1 MEIKELE
8 EKIKQAQD
16 DYYNGEAKLTDQQFD
31 EMWNELQEKDPD
43 NEIFKKVGQDSGSAF
58 AKAKH
63 MMLCGSQNKSNETYE
78 FIEWY
83 NKYGMNKELLV
94 EYKCDGSSI
103 ELQYENGKFTKAVSR
118 GNGVIGDDV
127 TENIS
132 KAQGVVKELKDS
144 TFTGSVRGEVLL
156 FHDTFDKYFK
166 DSNANCRNTANGI
179 MKRKNSEYA
188 NLLNVVCY
196 DVYNQHDPDYF
207 KKEIDKIN
215 WLKDQKFD
223 VVMSFHMAGLKAPKD
238 IIDLRDKLST
248 TRFSTI
254 EYDIDGLVIKCMDI
268 DKEDMKK
275 VRPDKQIAFKFILSE
290 QPTIVRKVE
299 WYANGKTRTPVAIC
313 DPVYLCGTTVQRAN
327 LCNPSIIF
335 DHLHLKI
342 GSKVMM
348 VKRGEIIPK
357 IDRVLDTPPNATD
370 IVVPDT
376 CEFCGSKLIVKPTKV
391 YCPNR
396 SCVNTIVHRIVK
408 WVNVNK
414 IYGLG
419 PALAE
424 ALVREGIITKVKD
437 LYTTKVEEIS
447 NVMSPKVA
455 RKIIDN
461 INRTQNITLA
471 KFIAGYDLDN
481 IGELMI
487 EKVIEAKKIKN
498 LEELLK
504 LTPSDIERIP
514 GFAGLASQ
522 NLYDELHMYET
533 ELRELNGVLRVEGY
547 NDNIPEDQQ
556 ANYVAGKT
564 FVFTGPLMT
573 MTRDQAKEMVLK
585 LGGKFGTSVTS
596 NTNYLVT
603 NEESTSR
610 KYQEATKLGVPII
623 NEKQFY
629 ELIHT
634 KI

>member
-16 DYYNGEAKLTDQQFD
+16 DYYNGMGKISDQEFD
-31 EMWNELQEKDPD
+31 DMWNELQEKDPD
-43 NEIFKKVGQDSGSAF
+43 NEIFKKVGKDSGSAF

-63 MMLCGSQNKSNETYE
+63 MMICGSQNKCNETSE
-78 FIEWY
+78 FLDWY
-83 NKYGMNKELLV
+83 NKFGREKELIV

-103 ELQYENGKFTKAVSR
+103 ELQYENGKFIKAVSR

-144 TFTGSVRGEVLL
+144 DFTGSVRGEVLL
-156 FHDTFDKYFK
+156 FHNTFNKYFK

-188 NLLNVVCY
+188 NLLNIICY

-223 VVMSFHMAGLKAPKD
+223 VVTYFYMAGLNSSQD
-238 IIDLRDKLST
+238 IIDLRDKLSSS
-248 TRFSTI
+248 RFSTI

-268 DKEDMKK
+268 DKDDMKK

-299 WYANGKTRTPVAIC
+299 WYANGKTRTPVAVC

-342 GSKVMM
+342 RSRVMM

-357 IDRVLDTPPNATD
+357 IDRVLDTPSDATD
-370 IVVPDT
+370 IIIPDT
-376 CEFCGSKLIVKPTKV
+376 CEFCGSKLIIKPTKV

-424 ALVREGIITKVKD
+424 ALVREGIITKIKD

-447 NVMSPKVA
+447 NVMSPKIA
-455 RKIIDN
+455 RKIIEN
-461 INRTQNITLA
+461 INRTQNISLA

-481 IGELMI
+481 VGELMI
-487 EKVIEAKKIKN
+487 EKVIETKKIKN
-498 LEELLK
+498 LEELLN

-522 NLYDELHMYET
+522 NLYDELHAYET
-533 ELRELNGVLRVEGY
+533 ELRDLNKILSVEGY
-547 NDNIPEDQQ
+547 KDNIPNDQL
-556 ANYVAGKT
+556 ANYVAGKV

-573 MTRDQAKEMVLK
+573 MSRDQAKEIVLK
-585 LGGKFGTSVTS
+585 LGGKFGTNVTS

-610 KYQEATKLGVPII
+610 KYQEAIKLSIPII